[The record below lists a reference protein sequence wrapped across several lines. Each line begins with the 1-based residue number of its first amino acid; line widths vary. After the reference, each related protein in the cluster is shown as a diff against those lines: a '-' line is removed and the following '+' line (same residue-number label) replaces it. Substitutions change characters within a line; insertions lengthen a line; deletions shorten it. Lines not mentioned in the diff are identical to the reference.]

1 MAGEDDE
8 GTALTLG
15 VGGQKSRVERCG
27 QGRQDL
33 NLQPPVLENGRLPL
47 NDAS

>member
-1 MAGEDDE
+1 MAGEDEE

-15 VGGQKSRVERCG
+15 VGGQEIEGRTCG